1 MSHSERLWPTAAD
14 CGPATLGHDGQ
25 TTAAHRGPP
34 DVVRRRATVV
44 GHSPEH
50 TTNGHDTD
58 TAGHSH
64 TPNESKKESPA
75 PATLDAALA
84 AVIASLHLG
93 NPRWMRHA
101 ACKATTGVDWHSDTQ
116 LRGRETRAAVEAMKA
131 VCATCPVLDD
141 CTTWT
146 LDDASTDRLPGVV
159 AGLDITERRSRRRA
173 AAALRRTTT
182 TATKGRTNAPS

>member
-1 MSHSERLWPTAAD
+1 MSHSERLRPTAAH

-34 DVVRRRATVV
+34 TVGRGRATVV

-84 AVIASLHLG
+84 AVVLTLHLG

-101 ACKATTGVDWHSDTQ
+101 ACKTSTGLDWHTDTQ
-116 LRGRETRAAVEAMKA
+116 RRGRETRAAVEAMKA
-131 VCATCPVLDD
+131 TCATCPVLDA

-146 LDDASTDRLPGVV
+146 LDDTYTDRLPGVV
-159 AGLDITERRSRRRA
+159 AGLDITERRSRRRTA
-173 AAALRRTTT
+173 ASLRRTNA
-182 TATKGRTNAPS
+182 TATKGRNHAPS